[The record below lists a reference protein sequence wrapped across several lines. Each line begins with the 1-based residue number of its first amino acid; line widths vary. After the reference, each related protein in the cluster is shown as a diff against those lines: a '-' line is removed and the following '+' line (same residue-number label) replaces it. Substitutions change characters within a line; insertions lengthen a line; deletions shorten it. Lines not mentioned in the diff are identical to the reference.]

1 MTNLEMFR
9 NKNPQAPHEYCDFAA
24 MLYSMLLRKDAFEY
38 GIQIENFHSSFK
50 FLFPHGGI
58 IIAYKSP
65 FRGMEPVPCYICNI
79 KRFPYNCFCFGPSQL
94 ESWLQNNWDDLIIG
108 DEDE

>member
-9 NKNPQAPHEYCDFAA
+9 NKNPQAPHEYCGFAV

-50 FLFPHGGI
+50 FLFPNGEI

-65 FRGMEPVPCYICNI
+65 FRDMEPVPCYICNI
-79 KRFPYNCFCFGPSQL
+79 KGVPYSCFCFGPGQL
-94 ESWLQNNWDDLIIG
+94 NSWLVNNWNHLITG
-108 DEDE
+108 DKDE

>member
-50 FLFPHGGI
+50 FLFPNGEI

-65 FRGMEPVPCYICNI
+65 FRDMEPVPCYICNI
-79 KRFPYNCFCFGPSQL
+79 KGCSYSCFCFGLGQL
-94 ESWLQNNWDDLIIG
+94 SSWLVNNWDHLIDG
-108 DEDE
+108 GKDE